1 MQNKVI
7 ASFLLCLFLLACQ
20 WTTPPIP
27 ESPTL
32 RTTIPANLSISPPN
46 PTPSLPIP
54 TPEPIVTYPVP
65 TIAPSKTPTITPVT
79 LTPTPLPSATT
90 EPSSIFALQP
100 LGQSYN
106 GHVIEAYKF
115 GDGDTILIFVGGIH
129 GGYEWNTILLAYTAI
144 DYFQAN
150 PQTIPPNITL
160 YIIPSAN
167 PDGQF
172 LVTGKEGRFVPN
184 DLSPDTISGRFNGR
198 NVDLNRNWDCQ
209 WQAEGLWRNELV
221 SAGTAPFS
229 EPETQLLR
237 DFFLVQQP
245 ALVIFWHS
253 AANGIFTAG
262 CPDLYEPA
270 WQLATVYGLAS
281 QYPVYERFTYYT
293 ITGDASDWLAI
304 MGIPSFSVELT
315 THESIDWEQNLAGML
330 AILQYYA
337 PPSMPPGF
345 QPAGGTGFPPS

>member
-32 RTTIPANLSISPPN
+32 RNNYTGKFIYFTPKPYPITANPDARADCH
-46 PTPSLPIP
+46 LPG
-54 TPEPIVTYPVP
+54 T

-184 DLSPDTISGRFNGR
+184 DLSPDTISGRFNG
-198 NVDLNRNWDCQ
+198 
-209 WQAEGLWRNELV
+209 A
-221 SAGTAPFS
+221 
-229 EPETQLLR
+229 
-237 DFFLVQQP
+237 
-245 ALVIFWHS
+245 
-253 AANGIFTAG
+253 
-262 CPDLYEPA
+262 
-270 WQLATVYGLAS
+270 
-281 QYPVYERFTYYT
+281 
-293 ITGDASDWLAI
+293 
-304 MGIPSFSVELT
+304 
-315 THESIDWEQNLAGML
+315 
-330 AILQYYA
+330 
-337 PPSMPPGF
+337 
-345 QPAGGTGFPPS
+345 